1 MTNEDIDSR
10 SSGSGQK
17 FDITPQ
23 VAQVDKNSAELSKD
37 AASKSMDGS
46 DARDLR
52 RPFTF
57 ESSEYDRT
65 EAPKDEMRK
74 YWRQFET
81 TPIIRKP
88 ITSFASRVTE
98 PGYFI
103 ETRSLNREEV
113 EKIGNWL
120 NQAAILE
127 GQPGR
132 DFRLL
137 AKKAITQRE
146 VRGTTLVEVAP
157 HKDDPDK
164 IAGLKLINA
173 ETMEAVTRP
182 NQKILMAPDDI
193 NEYDSAPKAESG
205 GAAAWLQDI
214 LETDNVY
221 WGEAISGGDASNDEK
236 IGFRRDE
243 IIPLTRDADVGE
255 VFGTSR
261 IEAVAD
267 RVDGIKQK
275 LADHDEAIA
284 SKAYPL
290 WLFMFGSEDNP
301 WASSD
306 IQSFMKHQEM
316 DNFHPGMKQGVRG
329 DVEVETI
336 SGEVADIAESLNF
349 DLQWIMTAMPMP
361 LFTLGAFGGTGATVG
376 QVSGVAQQQDVNRQI
391 KEARRELEEEFTPVV
406 RKVAMQ
412 QGVDEERAKDINL
425 KFGTPGETDLDVDR
439 NEQVIRYVSNAQGGE
454 TQTQG
459 QAPDMRSPE
468 QRQSVGDG
476 PNGGQGSP
484 EGGSEP
490 TDADVATDVTGADAD
505 NVITKGETPESVNN
519 PTPDIPIA
527 GVDEDRNPYVDYD
540 VESNR
545 STEVWNT
552 ARSISELGGYTD
564 ERSRIAEMAYN
575 VFNTA
580 MSNTLSQLGERY
592 AGTPQYAV
600 TEFENVANR
609 ELNRAVRQESTRN
622 TSRETIRAILDEEMA
637 NLGQSSSPYRDTN
650 VSFFAQNIENAIRD
664 AAEEMLRKARLQ
676 MRHAIVNN
684 ESFDSVRTRIESDYS
699 EPYLRERAQLI
710 AHMETK
716 DAVESTKLKEFERN
730 DDIRG
735 FKIENTNPSTQV
747 TKQLDG
753 VEIYFDESESLRE
766 SVESKLST
774 EPKQGFNP
782 LPTTPP
788 YHFNDTTTI
797 TPIWEE

>member
-1 MTNEDIDSR
+1 MTDNSNS
-10 SSGSGQK
+10 SSGSGST
-17 FDITPQ
+17 FDITPN

-57 ESSEYDRT
+57 ESSDYDRT

-81 TPIIRKP
+81 TPIVRKP

-103 ETRSLNREEV
+103 ETKKLERREV
-113 EKIGNWL
+113 ERIGNWL

-137 AKKAITQRE
+137 AKKAIVQRE
-146 VRGTTLVEVAP
+146 VRGTSLVEVAP

-214 LETDNVY
+214 LETDNTY

-243 IIPLTRDADVGE
+243 IIPMTRDADVGE

-275 LADHDEAIA
+275 LADNDEAIA

-290 WLFMFGSEDNP
+290 WLFMFGSEENP
-301 WASSD
+301 WDSGEIA
-306 IQSFMKHQEM
+306 SFMKHQEM
-316 DNFHPGMKQGVRG
+316 ENFHPGMKQGVRG

-336 SGEVADIAESLNF
+336 SGEVADIAEALNF
-349 DLQWIMTAMPMP
+349 DLQWIMSAMPMP

-412 QGVDEERAKDINL
+412 QGVDEERAKDITL
-425 KFGTPGETDLDVDR
+425 KFGTPGETDLNVDR
-439 NEQVIRYVSNAQGGE
+439 NEQVIRYISNSQGGE

-459 QAPDMRSPE
+459 QQPDMRSPE

-476 PNGGQGSP
+476 ANGGQSSG
-484 EGGSEP
+484 EGE
-490 TDADVATDVTGADAD
+490 DVDPAMDVTGADPD
-505 NVITKGETPESVNN
+505 EVITKGETPDSVNN
-519 PTPDIPIA
+519 PTPDIPMA
-527 GVDEDRNPYVDYD
+527 GVDSDKNIYVDYET
-540 VESNR
+540 ESNR

-552 ARSISELGGYTD
+552 SRTVSELAAYDD
-564 ERSRIAEMAYN
+564 ERSQIAELAYS
-575 VFNTA
+575 VFQTA
-580 MSNTLSQLGERY
+580 MDNTLSQLGERY
-592 AGTPQYAV
+592 ASTPQYAV
-600 TEFENVANR
+600 SEFENVANR
-609 ELNRAVRQESTRN
+609 ELNRAIREQSTRN
-622 TSRETIRAILDEEMA
+622 TARDTIRTLLDEELES
-637 NLGQSSSPYRDTN
+637 LGVGSSPYRDTN

-676 MRHAIVNN
+676 MRHAIVTN
-684 ESFDSVRTRIESDYS
+684 ESFNSVTARIESDYS
-699 EPYLRERAQLI
+699 DAYLRERAQLI

-716 DAVESTKLKEFERN
+716 DAVESTKLKEFQRN
-730 DDIRG
+730 DDIIG
-735 FKIENTNPSTQV
+735 FSIENTNPSTGV
-747 TKQLDG
+747 TQSLNG
-753 VEIYFDESESLRE
+753 EEIYFDESESLRE
-766 SVESKLST
+766 SVEGRLATS
-774 EPKQGFNP
+774 PNQGFDP

-797 TPIWEE
+797 EPIWRD

>member
-1 MTNEDIDSR
+1 MTDNSNS
-10 SSGSGQK
+10 SSGSGST
-17 FDITPQ
+17 FDITPN

-57 ESSEYDRT
+57 ESSDYDRT

-81 TPIIRKP
+81 TPIVRKP

-103 ETRSLNREEV
+103 ETKKLERREV

-137 AKKAITQRE
+137 AKKAIVQRE
-146 VRGTTLVEVAP
+146 VRGTSLVEVAP

-214 LETDNVY
+214 LETDNTY

-243 IIPLTRDADVGE
+243 IIPMTRDADVGE

-275 LADHDEAIA
+275 LADNDEAIA

-290 WLFMFGSEDNP
+290 WLFMFGSEENP
-301 WASSD
+301 WDSGEIA
-306 IQSFMKHQEM
+306 SFMKHQEM
-316 DNFHPGMKQGVRG
+316 ENFHPGMKQGVRG

-336 SGEVADIAESLNF
+336 SGEVADIAEALNF
-349 DLQWIMTAMPMP
+349 DLQWIMSAMPMP

-412 QGVDEERAKDINL
+412 QGVDEERAKDITL
-425 KFGTPGETDLDVDR
+425 KFGTPGETDLNVDR
-439 NEQVIRYVSNAQGGE
+439 NEQVIRYISNSQGGE

-459 QAPDMRSPE
+459 QQPDMRSPE

-476 PNGGQGSP
+476 ANGGQSSGQG
-484 EGGSEP
+484 E
-490 TDADVATDVTGADAD
+490 DVDPAMDVTGADPD
-505 NVITKGETPESVNN
+505 EVITKGETPESVNN
-519 PTPDIPIA
+519 PTPDIPMA
-527 GVDEDRNPYVDYD
+527 GVDSDKNIYVDYET
-540 VESNR
+540 ESNR

-552 ARSISELGGYTD
+552 SRTVSELASYDD
-564 ERSRIAEMAYN
+564 ERSQIAELAYS
-575 VFNTA
+575 VFQTA
-580 MSNTLSQLGERY
+580 MDNTLSQLGERY
-592 AGTPQYAV
+592 ASTPQYAV
-600 TEFENVANR
+600 SEFENVANR
-609 ELNRAVRQESTRN
+609 ELNRAIREQSTRN
-622 TSRETIRAILDEEMA
+622 TARDTIRTLLDEELES
-637 NLGQSSSPYRDTN
+637 LGVGSSPYRDTN

-676 MRHAIVNN
+676 MRHAIVTN
-684 ESFDSVRTRIESDYS
+684 ESFNSVTARIESDYS
-699 EPYLRERAQLI
+699 DAYLRERAQLI

-716 DAVESTKLKEFERN
+716 DAVESTKLKEFQRN
-730 DDIRG
+730 DDIVG
-735 FKIENTNPSTQV
+735 FSIENTNPSTGV
-747 TKQLDG
+747 TQSLNG
-753 VEIYFDESESLRE
+753 EEIYFGESESLRE
-766 SVESKLST
+766 SVEGRLATS
-774 EPKQGFNP
+774 PKQGFDP

-797 TPIWEE
+797 EPIWRD

>member
-1 MTNEDIDSR
+1 MTDDNT
-10 SSGSGQK
+10 SSGDGST
-17 FDITPQ
+17 FNITPN
-23 VAQVDKNSAELSKD
+23 VAQADKNAAELSLD
-37 AASKSMDGS
+37 AAAKSMDGS

-57 ESSEYDRT
+57 ESPDYDRT

-81 TPIIRKP
+81 TPIVRKP

-103 ETRSLNREEV
+103 ETKRLNRREV
-113 EKIGNWL
+113 ERIGNWL

-137 AKKAITQRE
+137 AKKAIVQRE

-182 NQKILMAPDDI
+182 NQKILMSPDDI

-221 WGEAISGGDASNDEK
+221 WGEAIDGSDASNDEK

-267 RVDGIKQK
+267 RIDGIKQK
-275 LADHDEAIA
+275 LADNDEAIA

-290 WLFMFGSEDNP
+290 WLFMFGSEENP
-301 WASSD
+301 WDSGEIA
-306 IQSFMKHQEM
+306 SFMQHQEM
-316 DNFHPGMKQGVRG
+316 ENFHPGMKQGVRG

-336 SGEVADIAESLNF
+336 SGEVADIAEALNF
-349 DLQWIMTAMPMP
+349 DLQWIMSAMPMP

-412 QGVDEERAKDINL
+412 QGVDEERAKDITL
-425 KFGTPGETDLDVDR
+425 KFGTPGETDLNVDR
-439 NEQVIRYVSNAQGGE
+439 NEQVIRYISNSQGGE

-459 QAPDMRSPE
+459 QKPDMRSPE
-468 QRQSVGDG
+468 QRQSDDS
-476 PNGGQGSP
+476 GGQGSP
-484 EGGSEP
+484 EGGTEP
-490 TDADVATDVTGADAD
+490 TDADVATDVTGANPD
-505 NVITKGETPESVNN
+505 NVITKGESPSSVNN

-527 GVDEDRNPYVDYD
+527 GVDEDRNPYVDYE
-540 VESNR
+540 VEESNR
-545 STEVWNT
+545 STQVWNT
-552 ARSISELGGYTD
+552 SRSVSELASYKSERSEISEL
-564 ERSRIAEMAYN
+564 AYD
-575 VFNTA
+575 VFRTVLD
-580 MSNTLSQLGERY
+580 NTLSQLGERY
-592 AGTPQYAV
+592 ASTPQYAV
-600 TEFENVANR
+600 SEFENVANR
-609 ELNRAVRQESTRN
+609 ELNRAIREHSTRN
-622 TSRETIRAILDEEMA
+622 TSRDTIRTILDEALES
-637 NLGQSSSPYRDTN
+637 LGASTSPYRDTN

-664 AAEEMLRKARLQ
+664 AAEEMLRKARVQ

-684 ESFDSVRTRIESDYS
+684 ESFESVAARIESDYS
-699 EPYLRERAQLI
+699 DAYLRERAQLI
-710 AHMETK
+710 AHMETN
-716 DAVESTKLKEFERN
+716 DAVESTKLKEFQRN
-730 DDIRG
+730 DDIVG
-735 FKIENTNPSTQV
+735 FSIENTNPSTTV
-747 TKQLDG
+747 TQSLAG
-753 VEIYFDESESLRE
+753 EEIYFDESESLRE
-766 SVESKLST
+766 SAEGRLATS
-774 EPKQGFNP
+774 PKQGFDP

-797 TPIWEE
+797 EPIWRD